1 MKKAVLLAVCMGSAL
16 MIGGCTEKTVTAPG
30 NLPGGYEEYVILGE
44 YKGITVDPVI
54 VTEDDVQAEIDR
66 MLTGQAQVSEI
77 VNRAAVLGDTVN
89 IDYEGTQNGEAFENG
104 SYQDQLIELGSGD
117 FIDGFEAGV
126 EGMFPGES
134 KDITVTFPQ
143 DYWDVSMA
151 GMEAQFH
158 VTLNYIQQ
166 IDSIPEYT
174 DSLVEELTGGDLKT
188 TEEYT
193 TWLRRQM
200 ELDAANYRR
209 SQLMNAIMSTCQFKS
224 IPQDRLD
231 AMIKETTDYYT
242 DLAQQQYGETLEE
255 YAAAYG
261 MTLEQIQSEFA
272 IQSEQNVQ
280 QDLATLAIAEKE
292 NIRIT
297 DVECDERAKE
307 YGYTGFSEMAGIY
320 GESRSRELL
329 LMDKVRD
336 TLLGA

>member
-1 MKKAVLLAVCMGSAL
+1 MKKAVLLAVCMGSVLL
-16 MIGGCTEKTVTAPG
+16 MGGCTERTVTAPG
-30 NLPGGYEEYVILGE
+30 NLSAGYDEYVILGE
-44 YKGITVDPVI
+44 YKGITVDPI
-54 VTEDDVQAEIDR
+54 EVTDEDVEGEIDR
-66 MLTGQAQVSEI
+66 MLTSRAQVTQV
-77 VNRAAVLGDTVN
+77 VNRAAAIGDTVS

-117 FIDGFEAGV
+117 FIDGFEAGI

-151 GMEAQFH
+151 GTPAEFH

-174 DSLVEELTGGDLKT
+174 DSLVQDLTGGELQTK
-188 TEEYT
+188 EEYT

-200 ELDAANYRR
+200 EMDAVNYRR
-209 SQLMNAIMSTCQFKS
+209 SQLMNVIMSTCQFKS

-261 MTLEQIQSEFA
+261 MTLEELQSEFA

-297 DVECDERAKE
+297 DVECDEMAKQ
-307 YGYTGFSEMAGIY
+307 YGYSGFSEMAGIY

-336 TLLGA
+336 ILLGA

>member
-1 MKKAVLLAVCMGSAL
+1 MKKAVLLAVCIGSVF
-16 MIGGCTEKTVTAPG
+16 MMGGCTERTVTAPG
-30 NLPGGYEEYVILGE
+30 NLSGGYDEYVILGE
-44 YKGITVDPVI
+44 YKGITVDPI
-54 VTEDDVQAEIDR
+54 EVTDEDIEGEIDR
-66 MLTGQAQVSEI
+66 MLTSRAQVTQVI
-77 VNRAAVLGDTVN
+77 NRAAAIGDTVS

-117 FIDGFEAGV
+117 FIDGFESGI

-151 GMEAQFH
+151 GKPAEFH
-158 VTLNYIQQ
+158 ITLNYIQQ

-174 DSLVEELTGGDLKT
+174 DSLVQDITEGELQTK
-188 TEEYT
+188 EEYT
-193 TWLRRQM
+193 AWLRKQM
-200 ELDAANYRR
+200 EMDAVNYRR

-261 MTLEQIQSEFA
+261 MTLEELQSEFA

-297 DVECDERAKE
+297 DVECDEMAKQ

-320 GESRSRELL
+320 GENRSRELL

-336 TLLGA
+336 ILLEA